1 MRSLTAL
8 LALTIVAAPLTLP
21 AAAAAQAAATA
32 ADTAAAGQFIDG
44 LAANAFAVLRD
55 KSLSK
60 PAALTRF
67 RGMLRDNFALT
78 DIGNRLIKSHRNE
91 ITPAQ
96 LAAYQAALPDFV
108 TNVYAA
114 RLFDYSDAEV
124 KVTRAQPRGTR
135 GDVDVFTRISRPA
148 ADKPVEAIWA
158 VRRDA
163 AGKLQVTNLSVAGI
177 NVALTQE
184 ADFSSYI
191 QKNGFDGLVTF
202 LRTANTRNGIKA

>member
-1 MRSLTAL
+1 MRALTAL
-8 LALTIVAAPLTLP
+8 LALTLAGAPLALP
-21 AAAAAQAAATA
+21 AAAVAQTAATA

-44 LAANAFAVLRD
+44 LAANAFGVLRD

-60 PAALTRF
+60 PAALTKF
-67 RGMLRDNFALT
+67 RGMLRDNFALE
-78 DIGNRLIKSHRNE
+78 DIGNRLIRRYRATA
-91 ITPAQ
+91 TPAQ

-124 KVTRAQPRGTR
+124 KVTRTQPRGTR
-135 GDVDVFTRISRPA
+135 GDVDVYTRITRPS
-148 ADKPVEAIWA
+148 ADKAVEAIWA

-163 AGKLQVTNLSVAGI
+163 TGKQQVTNLSVAGI

-184 ADFSSYI
+184 ADFSAYI

-202 LRTANTRNGIKA
+202 LKTANTRNGIKA